1 MINYGNHYIDKKD
14 VISVI
19 KALKSKKLTQGQYV
33 EKFEKK
39 LNSIFKSKYSCAV
52 ANGSAALHLCCLAIG
67 VKNNNVL
74 ISSNTFLSGANAI
87 IHAGGKPS
95 FVDIDL
101 ETGNISISE
110 ILKKI
115 KFLKSKNEKISAL
128 IATDYA
134 GSPCDWESLKKISKK
149 YNFKLINDNCHAM
162 GAKYKN
168 KSDYASKFA
177 DLVVHSYH
185 PVKHVTTAEGGAIL
199 SNNKKFIS
207 TIKNLRNHGLERI
220 FNPKKLINPM
230 WPYKLTEAGFNYRIS
245 DIQCSLGISQL
256 NKLKIF
262 LKKRR
267 EIAKRYDNFFK
278 KYKSVKRQII
288 LKKSKHAYHLY
299 IIRINF
305 KKNQKKKFI
314 NFFSKKKIFLQS
326 HYFPIH
332 LQPFYKNLF
341 KKRETLENA
350 ELHFNQSISLPIYFN
365 LKPIEQKKIIKTFM
379 ILFKKFKIK

>member
-1 MINYGNHYIDKKD
+1 MKN
-14 VISVI
+14 
-19 KALKSKKLTQGQYV
+19 LK
-33 EKFEKK
+33 KK

-87 IHAGGKPS
+87 IHAGGKPI

-134 GSPCDWESLKKISKK
+134 GSPCDWENLKKISKK
-149 YNFKLINDNCHAM
+149 YNFKLINDNCHAI

-199 SNNKKFIS
+199 SNNKKFI
-207 TIKNLRNHGLERI
+207 
-220 FNPKKLINPM
+220 
-230 WPYKLTEAGFNYRIS
+230 
-245 DIQCSLGISQL
+245 
-256 NKLKIF
+256 
-262 LKKRR
+262 
-267 EIAKRYDNFFK
+267 
-278 KYKSVKRQII
+278 KY
-288 LKKSKHAYHLY
+288 
-299 IIRINF
+299 N
-305 KKNQKKKFI
+305 
-314 NFFSKKKIFLQS
+314 
-326 HYFPIH
+326 
-332 LQPFYKNLF
+332 
-341 KKRETLENA
+341 
-350 ELHFNQSISLPIYFN
+350 
-365 LKPIEQKKIIKTFM
+365 
-379 ILFKKFKIK
+379 

>member
-199 SNNKKFIS
+199 SNNSLTIGLCGIFFKTCLLECKSPFFAKVIRGS
-207 TIKNLRNHGLERI
+207 TNR
-220 FNPKKLINPM
+220 
-230 WPYKLTEAGFNYRIS
+230 
-245 DIQCSLGISQL
+245 L
-256 NKLKIF
+256 NSFALASVVLIF
-262 LKKRR
+262 L
-267 EIAKRYDNFFK
+267 
-278 KYKSVKRQII
+278 
-288 LKKSKHAYHLY
+288 
-299 IIRINF
+299 
-305 KKNQKKKFI
+305 
-314 NFFSKKKIFLQS
+314 
-326 HYFPIH
+326 
-332 LQPFYKNLF
+332 
-341 KKRETLENA
+341 
-350 ELHFNQSISLPIYFN
+350 
-365 LKPIEQKKIIKTFM
+365 
-379 ILFKKFKIK
+379 